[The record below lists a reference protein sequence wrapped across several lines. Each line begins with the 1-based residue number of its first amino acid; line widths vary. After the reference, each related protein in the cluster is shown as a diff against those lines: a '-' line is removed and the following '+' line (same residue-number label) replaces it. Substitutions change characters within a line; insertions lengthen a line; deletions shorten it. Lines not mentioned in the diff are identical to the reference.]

1 MIKIKKV
8 GTNNFGKWACFHFM
22 TDLMEITGIAK
33 TDLELEEDKIYQ
45 NLLLVV
51 NQKNSKIY
59 YNLVEKKK

>member
-8 GTNNFGKWACFHFM
+8 GTNSIGKWACFHFV
-22 TDLMEITGIAK
+22 TDLMEISGIAK
-33 TDLELEEDKIYQ
+33 TELELEEEKTYS

-59 YNLVEKKK
+59 YNIVEKNK